1 MKKKAFTLIEL
12 LVVISIIALLMA
24 VLMPALGKARKQ
36 AKSTVCQTRLK
47 QWGVI
52 WNVYTGKYGGD
63 FPSAYDM
70 RQRYNINWPRGAW
83 IIPLRH
89 EWETNTDILRCPE
102 AETPNEDGAYGDLD
116 EAYWMG
122 NTNVDE
128 EEDLEVQEYA
138 SYGMNCWAFD
148 EPPGAPSQVYQGREQ
163 KYYWRNIT
171 RVSRANMVPLFADA
185 VWRGGG
191 PHYQAGETAIQPTP
205 YNGSQA
211 PQEVYN
217 FNVGYEM
224 AHFTVRRH
232 PKGTNLLF
240 MDGSVNKLSIKDLY
254 HQKWHR
260 RFDLH
265 GRYSEEDNEIDWPEW
280 IEDTTN

>member
-24 VLMPALGKARKQ
+24 VLMPALGRAREQ

-52 WNVYTGKYGGD
+52 WNVYTDKYGGR
-63 FPSAYDM
+63 FPSAENVQD
-70 RQRYNINWPRGAW
+70 RYGIGWLRGAW
-83 IIPLRH
+83 IVPLRY

-102 AETPNEDGAYGDLD
+102 AEEPAPNENPNDPSYNGVRH
-116 EAYWMG
+116 AYWMG
-122 NTNVDE
+122 DPGNIED
-128 EEDLEVQEYA
+128 EEDLDEKEYA

-148 EPPGAPSQVYQGREQ
+148 DSEDVQQRPAEYH
-163 KYYWRNIT
+163 WRAIS
-171 RVSRANMVPLFADA
+171 RVSRANTVPLFADA
-185 VWRGGG
+185 IWRGGG
-191 PHYQAGETAIQPTP
+191 PHYEAGETAIQPSP
-205 YNGSQA
+205 QNGQFMN
-211 PQEVYN
+211 YKN
-217 FNVGYEM
+217 EM
-224 AHFTVRRH
+224 SHFTVRRH

-240 MDGSVNKLSIKDLY
+240 MDGSVGKLPIKELY

-260 RFDLH
+260 MFDLH
-265 GRYSEEDNEIDWPEW
+265 GRYSEEDTEVDWPEW